1 MVRMAKKECG
11 APRTKS
17 TSAGN
22 MRLHSAIHPYVW
34 LMKFVAAQHD
44 LDGGSIAAIK
54 GPSSGYFYSA
64 PRID

>member
-1 MVRMAKKECG
+1 
-11 APRTKS
+11 
-17 TSAGN
+17 
-22 MRLHSAIHPYVW
+22 
-34 LMKFVAAQHD
+34 MKFVAAQHD